1 MRRTL
6 LSFAFL
12 LPVVFVGCSD
22 APPAPPAPTPTQPK
36 EDDGDESGHDRA
48 NMMTIHLGKRH
59 AWLTARLSAKDGNA
73 LELFLEKALPHTT
86 IKAKAR
92 RTDGKEI
99 DVVFEQAPIA
109 ERAKDGP
116 GLCSHYVAKAPWM
129 MPADDLTILADID
142 VAGKVYKA
150 KWDEFIPK
158 DYTHK
163 KD

>member
-6 LSFAFL
+6 LSLAFL
-12 LPVVFVGCSD
+12 FPVIVGCAD
-22 APPAPPAPTPTQPK
+22 APPPPPAPTQPK
-36 EDDGDESGHDRA
+36 EEEIDESGHDRA

-86 IKAKAR
+86 INAKAR

-99 DVVFEQAPIA
+99 ALVFEQAPA
-109 ERAKDGP
+109 GERPKDGP
-116 GLCSHYVAKAPWM
+116 GVCSHYVAKAPWM

-158 DYTHK
+158 DYAHK
-163 KD
+163 KE